1 VIKILKGIIPAV
13 VTPFKEERIDYSALE
28 KLLEFLIEKDVYG
41 LFISG
46 TNGEGPLLL
55 REEKE
60 ELYKEVIGIVNKR
73 IPVIAQI
80 GEASTRET
88 IVIGE
93 KAAIAGVDAVGIV
106 SPYYFKLDDNS
117 LKAHF
122 VKVAKALAPTPV
134 YLYNLPGNT
143 GNSIKPEV
151 AKAVMEEVD
160 NVKGVKDS
168 SKDLQML
175 EDFISILPSNSDVLV
190 GTDSLIFP
198 ALMMG
203 AKGAISALAN
213 PFPELCVGIY
223 RDFLDEN
230 FREAR
235 SKQLFLNKIRTIT
248 KQMPSI
254 SSLKVL
260 LRYRGID
267 VGDPRPPLG
276 KVSLSQEEI
285 LKEVIEEIERMY
297 PI

>member
-1 VIKILKGIIPAV
+1 MLKGIIPAL
-13 VTPFKEERIDYSALE
+13 VTPFKDEEIDYSALE
-28 KLLEFLIEKDVYG
+28 KLLEFLIKRGIHGV
-41 LFISG
+41 FVSG
-46 TNGEGPLLL
+46 TNGEGALLSK
-55 REEKE
+55 EEKGS
-60 ELYKEVIGIVNKR
+60 LYKETVKIVNRR
-73 IPVIAQI
+73 ISVIAQI
-80 GEASTRET
+80 GEVSTRET
-88 IVIGE
+88 IYTGE
-93 KAAIAGVDAVGIV
+93 KAISEGVDAVGIV

-168 SKDLQML
+168 SKDLQVL
-175 EDFISILPSNSDVLV
+175 EDFISILPPNSDVLV
-190 GTDSLIFP
+190 GTDSFIFP
-198 ALMMG
+198 ALTVG

-213 PFPELCVGIY
+213 PFPELCVSIY
-223 RDFLDEN
+223 KDFLNQNWE
-230 FREAR
+230 EAK

-254 SSLKVL
+254 SALKVL
-260 LRYRGID
+260 LRYRGIE

-276 KVSLSQEEI
+276 VISPSHEKILEE
-285 LKEVIEEIERMY
+285 LVEEVKKIYSNI
-297 PI
+297 